1 MYSAEKPDDIDRFFR
16 GLTEHAFHARLGVVD
31 PPLVD
36 YVATLLIRSM
46 RSDQL
51 PGWPSNVGPGRPDL
65 AGSPNL
71 VDASDLASDEPF
83 DELHVVAALRHEQAA
98 GEGFRQLGDSAL
110 FWTGIY
116 PEALHRPNAI
126 PGMPIRPGA
135 VPLVTYRL
143 VGKRAYRLA
152 SALTESTASFDRS
165 VLERLSDEFD
175 LCAEGLSEVRKA
187 WSERG

>member
-36 YVATLLIRSM
+36 YVATLLIRSI

-51 PGWPSNVGPGRPDL
+51 PGWPAVSDDQADL
-65 AGSPNL
+65 VAHEAFEESQMVATIGH
-71 VDASDLASDEPF
+71 DA
-83 DELHVVAALRHEQAA
+83 AA
-98 GEGFRQLGDSAL
+98 GEGFRRLGDFAL
-110 FWTGIY
+110 FWTGVY
-116 PEALHRPNAI
+116 PEAIDRPHPIHRPPI
-126 PGMPIRPGA
+126 SPGGL
-135 VPLVTYRL
+135 PLVTYRL

-152 SALTESTASFDRS
+152 SVLFDDSDSIDRG

-175 LCAEGLSEVRKA
+175 LCAEGLSEVRRA
-187 WSERG
+187 WSAAG